1 MACIP
6 VPVTITLARHQ
17 LRLIDLDMDH
27 TDHRHRTHGRHI
39 LDKGRH
45 KILLGSALPL
55 DPSPLFAIVSLS
67 YRFCIASLYFL
78 TMTQLTLVWSR
89 RVEPEPEVVRQSMN
103 QPPPV
108 PRRRFLGALQE
119 LKKWS
124 RFLVSLPSFSLV

>member
-1 MACIP
+1 MS
-6 VPVTITLARHQ
+6 TLARHQ
-17 LRLIDLDMDH
+17 HRLIDLD
-27 TDHRHRTHGRHI
+27 TDRTGHLHRTRDRHI

-55 DPSPLFAIVSLS
+55 EPTSLFQLFH
-67 YRFCIASLYFL
+67 FCVALLYFL
-78 TMTQLTLVWSR
+78 TVTQLTLVWSR

-103 QPPPV
+103 QLPPV

-124 RFLVSLPSFSLV
+124 RLLVFLPSFSLV